1 MPININDLD
10 IVPSENDPHADLEQQ
25 LNHLQRQVQ
34 ALIASH
40 RELVS
45 YCQSLEEACR
55 SSFAECPGVSPFP
68 KLLMSP

>member
-10 IVPSENDPHADLEQQ
+10 IVPSENDPHADLPQQ
-25 LNHLQRQVQ
+25 VSDLQNQVK
-34 ALIASH
+34 ALVAAH

-55 SSFAECPGVSPFP
+55 DSFAECPGVSPFP
-68 KLLMSP
+68 NILMSP

>member
-10 IVPSENDPHADLEQQ
+10 VVPNDNDPEADLAQQ
-25 LNHLQRQVQ
+25 VASLQQQVK
-34 ALIASH
+34 ALMNAH

-45 YCQSLEEACR
+45 YCQSLEDACR

-68 KLLMSP
+68 NIMMSP